1 MARMKIAHVREQ
13 GIDLIVVPLDRSF
26 GFKSDSDQYEIISE
40 LQARSNA
47 AGLRGTVV
55 PVWDNGGGRMAFIAR
70 QNWHAFFR
78 SIGLSWVYAN
88 LNREL
93 SW

>member
-1 MARMKIAHVREQ
+1 MPNFKLAHFREH
-13 GIDLIVVPLDRSF
+13 GVDLIVVPLDGSF
-26 GFKSDSDQYEIISE
+26 GRKSKRDQEEAIAG

-55 PVWDNGGGRMAFIAR
+55 PVWDSGNGQMAFIAPP
-70 QNWHAFFR
+70 NWHPFF
-78 SIGLSWVYAN
+78 SGLDLQMVWAN
-88 LNREL
+88 VNREL